1 MALRQGSAS
10 ESTVGSSD
18 TRPITRCMDWCG
30 SHQIPENTAVCSLD
44 GSLGGQDG
52 SLTGW
57 MGWELNIGLV
67 QGLLMCR
74 HEHLLLVPQKLAGQL
89 ED

>member
-30 SHQIPENTAVCSLD
+30 SHQIPENTALCSLD
-44 GSLGGQDG
+44 GSLGGQ
-52 SLTGW
+52 
-57 MGWELNIGLV
+57 ELNIGLV
-67 QGLLMCR
+67 QDLLMCR